1 MLRRLVSLLLLVG
14 IIILLPAAGCNK
26 AAPTPAPAM
35 SPGATTMPAPT
46 PAPAV
51 APSAEVPAQFA
62 AARRT
67 FDTHC
72 QKCHTTQ
79 AGAGNMG
86 FPGGPGPDQSP
97 PQDKKFGGFGGG
109 PGGPGGGPPGFG
121 GPGGFKGGM
130 MKGPNLAKVGADPRH
145 TREWLSSYIR
155 DPRSQKENARMPR
168 FEGKISD
175 EELGALADYLGSLK

>member
-1 MLRRLVSLLLLVG
+1 MIRRLVSALLLVG
-14 IIILLPAAGCNK
+14 LFMLLPAAGCNK
-26 AAPTPAPAM
+26 AAPAPVI
-35 SPGATTMPAPT
+35 SPGAPTMPAAS

-51 APSAEVPAQFA
+51 APADVPAQFA

-86 FPGGPGPDQSP
+86 FPARPGADQGP
-97 PQDKKFGGFGGG
+97 PQDKKLGGFG
-109 PGGPGGGPPGFG
+109 GGPGGGPPGFG

-130 MKGPNLAKVGADPRH
+130 TKGPNLAKVGADPRH
-145 TREWLSSYIR
+145 TREWLISFIR
-155 DPRSQKENARMPR
+155 DPRSQKENARMPK
-168 FEGKISD
+168 FDGKISD
-175 EELGALADYLGSLK
+175 EELGALADYLESLK

>member
-14 IIILLPAAGCNK
+14 IIILPPAAGCNK

-35 SPGATTMPAPT
+35 SPGAATMPAPS
-46 PAPAV
+46 PAAV
-51 APSAEVPAQFA
+51 PSAEVPAQFA

-86 FPGGPGPDQSP
+86 FPGGPGPDQGP

-109 PGGPGGGPPGFG
+109 PGG
-121 GPGGFKGGM
+121 FKGGM
-130 MKGPNLAKVGADPRH
+130 AKGPNLAKVGADPRH
-145 TREWLSSYIR
+145 TREWLISFIS
-155 DPRSQKENARMPR
+155 DPRSQKENARMPK